1 MPAPPKRCQILR
13 KIRPK
18 CSLPTRFIL
27 CCSRKPRLRRWRLSP
42 RPRPLP
48 PHPSPRLHQKP
59 ATRHDH
65 NQPRNHRYHRRN
77 QRRQALRQYRGR
89 IAHRIANGLKH
100 AYACRCPL
108 RAKLD
113 FHRNLFGLVRQNLPA
128 RRFAIQLRLHVLQ
141 FFLNLHQVLHVYRR
155 PRQHLPQIVAKL
167 REILDSRIG
176 VHYRRGLVFR
186 FGCVLRD
193 LALLSHIRNQ
203 LIHVARSHPQRYAPR
218 RRQLTRLAGNVGR
231 NHFALNRPA
240 KSDHRFQ
247 RFRQLRSRRHN
258 HQFLP
263 HRQVARSRRRRSPHH
278 VHWRYGHLRYAV
290 AARRFLVRRPTRVH
304 DRRRFFGAP
313 SANQQTQTNQSDRLT
328 QHGKPSSWRQFAHQH
343 TSERARL
350 AFLCPAPRT
359 LSDELLLRF
368 RWIVQLFWVIY
379 EPQGL

>member
-48 PHPSPRLHQKP
+48 PPPSPRLHQKP

-128 RRFAIQLRLHVLQ
+128 RRFAIQLRLHVLE

-203 LIHVARSHPQRYAPR
+203 LIHVARSHAQRYAPR
-218 RRQLTRLAGNVGR
+218 RRQLTRQ
-231 NHFALNRPA
+231 HRPA
-240 KSDHRFQ
+240 PASHD
-247 RFRQLRSRRHN
+247 
-258 HQFLP
+258 
-263 HRQVARSRRRRSPHH
+263 A
-278 VHWRYGHLRYAV
+278 WRYGHLSCGV

-359 LSDELLLRF
+359 LSDELLIRF

-379 EPQGL
+379 DLRG